1 MKSFDIKTKIYF
13 GDQALDRLAEIP
25 YQKVLVVTDPFIAH
39 GELIDLVTE
48 PLKKGN
54 KQFEIFKDVVPDPPI
69 EKISEGVKKMLDY
82 RPDAIVAV
90 GGGSAIDSSKSIR
103 EFALRVDHYAEVG
116 LIAIPTTSGTGS
128 EVTSFAVVTD
138 PAEKVKYPLVSYS
151 MMPDEAILDA
161 ELVKSVPPSVTADT
175 GMDVFTHAL
184 EACVSINR
192 SDFSNALAEKAIEI
206 CGVFLLRAFLDGSDM
221 HARQKM
227 HSASCLAGLAF
238 NTASLGLNHG
248 MAHTASLGLN
258 HGMAHQLGAT
268 FHIPHGRANA
278 MLLPHIIEFNSDIN
292 KHSKSRKEYLPA
304 VKRYST
310 VAQILG
316 LSSYNK
322 IMTVRSLV
330 NWVQFMLKE
339 MDIPLS
345 ISQMGT
351 ISEEEYFGA
360 IDRMADAALADACT
374 ATNPRVPSKDDV
386 IRIYKNLW

>member
-25 YQKVLVVTDPFIAH
+25 YQKVLVVTDPFIAQ
-39 GELIDLVTE
+39 GDLIDLVTE
-48 PLKKGN
+48 PLKRGN
-54 KQFEIFKDVVPDPPI
+54 KQFEVFKDVVPDPPI
-69 EKISEGVKKMLDY
+69 EKISEGVKKMLEY

-138 PAEKVKYPLVSYS
+138 PAAKVKYPLVSYS

-161 ELVKSVPPSVTADT
+161 ELVKSVPPAVTADT

-248 MAHTASLGLN
+248 MAH
-258 HGMAHQLGAT
+258 QLGAT

-292 KHSKSRKEYLPA
+292 KHSKSRETYLPA
-304 VKRYST
+304 VKRYAT

-345 ISQMGT
+345 ISQIGT

-374 ATNPRVPSKDDV
+374 ATNPRVPTKDDV

>member
-25 YQKVLVVTDPFIAH
+25 YQKVLVVTDPFIAQ
-39 GELIDLVTE
+39 GDLIDLVTE
-48 PLKKGN
+48 PLKRGN
-54 KQFEIFKDVVPDPPI
+54 KQFEVFKDVVPDPPI
-69 EKISEGVKKMLDY
+69 EKISEGVKKMLEY

-138 PAEKVKYPLVSYS
+138 PAAKVKYPLVSYS

-161 ELVKSVPPSVTADT
+161 ELVKSVPPAVTADT

-248 MAHTASLGLN
+248 MAH
-258 HGMAHQLGAT
+258 QLGAT

-304 VKRYST
+304 VKRYAT
-310 VAQILG
+310 MAQILG

-345 ISQMGT
+345 ISQIGT

-360 IDRMADAALADACT
+360 IDRMADAALEDACT
-374 ATNPRVPSKDDV
+374 ATNPRVPTKDDV

>member
-1 MKSFDIKTKIYF
+1 MKSFDIKTKVFF
-13 GDQALDRLAEIP
+13 GDQALDRLEEIP
-25 YQKVLVVTDPFIAH
+25 YKKVLVITDPFIA
-39 GELIDLVTE
+39 ESSMIKLVTT
-48 PLKKGN
+48 PLEKGQ
-54 KQFEIFKDVVPDPPI
+54 KEYEIFKDVVPDPPI
-69 EKISEGVKKMLDY
+69 EKISIGVEKMLSY
-82 RPDAIVAV
+82 KPDAIVAV

-103 EFALRVDHYAEVG
+103 EFALRVENYGDVG

-138 PAEKVKYPLVSYS
+138 PKEQVKYPLVSRS

-161 ELVKSVPPSVTADT
+161 ELVKSVPPAITADT

-192 SDFSNALAEKAIEI
+192 NEFATALAEKAIEI
-206 CGVFLLRAFLDGSDM
+206 CGVFLLRAYLDGNDT

-227 HSASCLAGLAF
+227 HVASCLAGLAF
-238 NTASLGLNHG
+238 NS
-248 MAHTASLGLN
+248 ASLGLN
-258 HGMAHQLGAT
+258 HGMAHQLGAI

-278 MLLPHIIEFNSDIN
+278 MLLPHVIEFNSDIN

-304 VKRYST
+304 VKKYST

-351 ISEEEYFGA
+351 ISEEEYFRA

-374 ATNPRVPSKDDV
+374 ETNPRVPTKEDV
-386 IRIYKNLW
+386 VAIYRALW

>member
-13 GDQALDRLAEIP
+13 GDQALDRLTEIP
-25 YQKVLVVTDPFIAH
+25 YKRVLVVTDPFIAQ
-39 GELIDLVTE
+39 GDLISLVTE
-48 PLKKGN
+48 PLKRGN

-69 EKISEGVKKMLDY
+69 EKISEGVKKMLEY

-248 MAHTASLGLN
+248 MAH
-258 HGMAHQLGAT
+258 QLGAT

-292 KHSKSRKEYLPA
+292 KHSKSRETYLPA
-304 VKRYST
+304 VKRYAT

-345 ISQMGT
+345 ISQIGT

-374 ATNPRVPSKDDV
+374 ATNPRVPTKDDV